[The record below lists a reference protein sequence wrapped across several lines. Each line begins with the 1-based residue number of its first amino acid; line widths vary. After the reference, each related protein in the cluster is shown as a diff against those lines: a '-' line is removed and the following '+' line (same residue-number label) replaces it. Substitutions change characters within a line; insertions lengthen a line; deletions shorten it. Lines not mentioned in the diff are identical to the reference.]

1 MRDAPFIA
9 RSWTSTH
16 ARRRGRSRREEIMG
30 TQTRKPIAIGLA
42 AAIALGSGIA
52 SWTPSSASAAP
63 LASNQLAVKEA
74 APDDVIDVRR
84 WRRHHSGAAFAGL
97 ALGVIGAIIAHEA
110 YRRHHRR
117 HYYYAPHGYYGYYG
131 APACIR
137 RHGLLYCR

>member
-1 MRDAPFIA
+1 
-9 RSWTSTH
+9 
-16 ARRRGRSRREEIMG
+16 MG
-30 TQTRKPIAIGLA
+30 MQTRKPIAIGLA
-42 AAIALGSGIA
+42 VAIALGSGIA
-52 SWTPSSASAAP
+52 SWTPSSANAAP

-84 WRRHHSGAAFAGL
+84 WRRHRGGAAFAGL

-117 HYYYAPHGYYGYYG
+117 HYYYAPYGYYGYYG